1 MFLNIWLRLFKIIVI
16 FVLEILL
23 LVVVIVV
30 IVWRI
35 LNCWGERL
43 GVFFKYILIILG
55 LFWIWFMLFLYNIE
69 FWWSIVILWVIWCIN
84 FILCLIIM
92 MEWFFVRAKSKFFI
106 FFVFLLV
113 NFVIGLFINN
123 KVGDWVINM
132 LILSCCF
139 LLWESRVVV
148 KWVLGVRL
156 MVFNSFFIL
165 CCLVLVVC
173 FIKVF

>member
-92 MEWFFVRAKSKFFI
+92 MEWFFVRVKSKFFI